1 MTAHALHH
9 LASVSVQ
16 PAACG
21 RWAVELPT
29 RYAPSKGH
37 PPPNGSLL
45 TFPYAGNAHPF
56 SVVVSK

>member
-9 LASVSVQ
+9 LASVSVH

-21 RWAVELPT
+21 RWAAELPP

-37 PPPNGSLL
+37 PPPLKG
-45 TFPYAGNAHPF
+45 TPTRFYMR
-56 SVVVSK
+56 VVRTALAL